1 MAATPT
7 LEAPLMLR
15 QSLRGLAVAA
25 AALGS
30 PAPAAA
36 VTPVSA
42 CTDLTK
48 AGETYVL
55 TVDISS
61 APDLAC
67 FRVLADR
74 ITLDLAGHTITGPGT
89 GGPGTTSVAIH
100 DSNGTRTS
108 TVVKNGSVTNFEFGI
123 VLNFS
128 SRSTIR
134 GVTTSDNA
142 VGMIIGPTS
151 LVKDCIVQRNVS
163 HGIVT
168 LDGVQVESC
177 LIGGDDNGNGQYG
190 LIGGQRMLVT
200 RNTASGNGL
209 SGILVGISSTVTHN
223 TANDN
228 RQDGIAVG
236 QKSLVTINTAN
247 DNGDNGIE
255 AVCPSTVTNNQ
266 ASNNANDNFN
276 LIKLL
281 GAPDCFDKGNT
292 SPDETSCLTGDS
304 GLAAC

>member
-1 MAATPT
+1 
-7 LEAPLMLR
+7 MLR

-25 AALGS
+25 VAAIALGS

-55 TVDISS
+55 TADISS
-61 APDLAC
+61 GPDVAC

-89 GGPGTTSVAIH
+89 GGPGTTSAAIH
-100 DSNGTRTS
+100 DSNGPRTS

-151 LVKDCIVQRNVS
+151 LVKDCIVQRNVR

-168 LDGVQVESC
+168 LDGVQVENC
-177 LIGGDDNGNGQYG
+177 LIGGDDDNGNGQFG
-190 LIGGQRMLVT
+190 LVGGQRMLVT

-228 RQDGIAVG
+228 SGDGIAVG
-236 QKSLVTINTAN
+236 QKSLVSYNTAADN
-247 DNGDNGIE
+247 DGDGIE
-255 AVCPSTVTNNQ
+255 AVCPSTITHNEVGPSGEENIHIIG
-266 ASNNANDNFN
+266 DGCFVKFN
-276 LIKLL
+276 LLV
-281 GAPDCFDKGNT
+281 GNAD
-292 SPDETSCLTGDS
+292 PQ
-304 GLAAC
+304 